1 MSNKLTNKTLD
12 LLIEQV
18 LTEKTI
24 PVELYTGSPTPKSV
38 RGALGT
44 KTDFT
49 APGAFLPTQIVKKI
63 VAYAKLDPNGKEN
76 SLELLDL
83 TMAYTQDPKEFVKT
97 ISQVVNYTKDEELKK
112 SILAAYQ
119 EVESNIDKTGGKI
132 DGDDTKDL
140 DLEDVKTLTFPR
152 PFTSSASI
160 SAGKFFGA
168 QNDLI
173 NGIFTEGNIEDRL
186 LKASQISEKV
196 FAAQEELEEMTPRQL
211 TQYSMFIDFVN
222 AIINEA
228 DSRTS
233 TYAFESFCAILCGG
247 KVVGAGNGAADF
259 LAAGG
264 GKGSSK
270 LFSNWAGIEQA
281 ASGFKSFPNKPFHY
295 VIALLNKQQISE
307 DDDDG
312 IDIRKVVS
320 IDLHYMVVTYVTKTD
335 EFPNKVG
342 FVTSNSKGEFISYQD
357 SSISQVNLTNV
368 PHQEMSKVGTLKL
381 YAGQNSF
388 KDHLDSELKDSD
400 SNQAKALKAMEQYF
414 LNLRKAEDNTK
425 SYIAKS
431 SDKPADVLSSGNAAL
446 QTFDAAD
453 GHLVTLLDILSPEK
467 DKKVS
472 GDKGSRKI
480 RENKTKSL
488 KDLDKLIERV
498 ILKEMLK
505 K

>member
-1 MSNKLTNKTLD
+1 MSNKLTSKTLD

-18 LTEKTI
+18 LNERKI
-24 PVELYTGSPTPKSV
+24 PIELYTGANPTNNDIRK
-38 RGALGT
+38 ALAAKEGPPYLRT
-44 KTDFT
+44 K
-49 APGAFLPTQIVKKI
+49 IIEKI
-63 VAYAKLDPNGKEN
+63 VAYAKLDGDKKV
-76 SLELLDL
+76 LELSDL
-83 TMAYTQDPKEFVKT
+83 VKAYNDNPQEFVNT
-97 ISQVVNYTKDEELKK
+97 ISQVIKFSEDEEMKK
-112 SILAAYQ
+112 SILAVYQ
-119 EVESNIDKTGGKI
+119 DIKSDIDKTGGEI
-132 DGDDTKDL
+132 SSDEIQDL

-196 FAAQEELEEMTPRQL
+196 FGAQEELENMTPRQL

-281 ASGFKSFPNKPFHY
+281 ASGFKGFPNEPFHY
-295 VIALLNKQQISE
+295 VIALLNKGEISE
-307 DDDDG
+307 DNDEE
-312 IDIRKVVS
+312 IDTRKVVS

-335 EFPNKVG
+335 DNNVKEAG
-342 FVTSNSKGEFISYQD
+342 FVTSNSKGEFISYQK

-381 YAGQNSF
+381 YTDKNSF
-388 KDHLDSELKDSD
+388 KDHLDSKLKNSD

-453 GHLVTLLDILSPEK
+453 GHLVTLLDILSPQQ

-472 GDKGSRKI
+472 GNKGSRKI
-480 RENKTKSL
+480 QENKTKSL

>member
-1 MSNKLTNKTLD
+1 MSSKLTSKKLD

-18 LTEKTI
+18 LMEKKI
-24 PVELYTGSPTPKSV
+24 PLELYKGANPTNKDI
-38 RGALGT
+38 RQALAAKEG
-44 KTDFT
+44 
-49 APGAFLPTQIVKKI
+49 PPYLPTKIIDKI
-63 VAYAKLDPNGKEN
+63 VAYAKLDGEAKV
-76 SLELLDL
+76 LELSDL
-83 TMAYTQDPKEFVKT
+83 VKAYSDNPEEFVNT
-97 ISQVVNYTKDEELKK
+97 ISQVIKFSEDEEMKK
-112 SILAAYQ
+112 SILAVYQ
-119 EVESNIDKTGGKI
+119 DIKSDIDKTGGEI
-132 DGDDTKDL
+132 TQSNAADL

-173 NGIFTEGNIEDRL
+173 TGIFTEGNIEDRL

-196 FAAQEELEEMTPRQL
+196 FAAQTELESMTPRQL

-233 TYAFESFCAILCGG
+233 TYAFESLCAILCGG

-270 LFSNWAGIEQA
+270 LFSNWAGIKQA
-281 ASGFKSFPNKPFHY
+281 ASGFYDFPNEPFHY
-295 VIALLNKQQISE
+295 VIALLNKEQMNE

-312 IDIRKVVS
+312 IDTRKVVN

-335 EFPNKVG
+335 DNNVKEAG
-342 FVTSNSKGEFISYQD
+342 FVTSNSKGEFISYQKA
-357 SSISQVNLTNV
+357 STSQVDLTNV
-368 PHQEMSKVGTLKL
+368 PHQEMSKVGTLIL
-381 YAGQNSF
+381 YTGNNSF
-388 KDHLDSELKDSD
+388 KDHLNNQLKDSET
-400 SNQAKALKAMEQYF
+400 NQAKALKAVEQYF

-431 SDKPADVLSSGNAAL
+431 SDKPKDVLSSGNAAL
-446 QTFDAAD
+446 ETFDAAD
-453 GHLVTLLDILSPEK
+453 GFLVALLDILSPGEQ
-467 DKKVS
+467 KVS
-472 GDKGSRKI
+472 GDRGDRKI
-480 RENKTKSL
+480 QENKTKSL
-488 KDLDKLIERV
+488 KDLDKLIEHV
-498 ILKEMLK
+498 ILNKMNK
-505 K
+505 